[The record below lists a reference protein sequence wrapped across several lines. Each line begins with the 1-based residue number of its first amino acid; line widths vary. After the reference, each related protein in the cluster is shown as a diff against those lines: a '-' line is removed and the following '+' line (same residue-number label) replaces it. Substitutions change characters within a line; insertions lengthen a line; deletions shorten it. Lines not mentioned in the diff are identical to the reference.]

1 MKMKRLFYTF
11 LMAVVAMSA
20 NAQYQLGNSG
30 FEQWESVSYSG
41 KTGEEPLQWSSFMD
55 GTGSLK
61 GMAGAVQLWKS
72 TDTRPGTKGSY
83 SAQITARNV
92 MFGIIAQGNLTTG
105 CVNMGSTTATDG
117 TGNYNYI
124 NESRTDQSM
133 RFSGHP
139 DAARYWVKF
148 SGKNDGKVSITL
160 TTKGYFQDPQ
170 ANNITATVV
179 ATSIKSTPSN
189 GTWTQYTAPFEV
201 NNASK
206 DPYYVLV
213 NISTSAIAG
222 DGAES
227 DYLYVD
233 DMEMLYYSEAKSITY
248 DGQDILGKTKMDC
261 LFDPEKLTDVKMT
274 GRAATWSYSF
284 DYNAYALTVTVKG
297 ENFSEDATNFHSYTI
312 PFTKP
317 NADISSATQD
327 GVDLLTNSESVIYNK
342 ERVQLEFN
350 DDVKSHTE
358 SFDIKTCQLSVVM
371 TDIFDN
377 KITRVIQF
385 HVPAPA
391 IVSATWN
398 GEPVSVDGFTTT
410 DLYSEA
416 DFVLVGNE
424 DATLVRSFDENSLI
438 LTVTARAAE
447 GYDIF
452 NRVYTYQFGLGQMP
466 DPREEVIEPVT
477 MQKNKQY
484 YIKNKYHGMYVMD
497 DNTLSS
503 GNGTDLTKWT
513 VTDNN
518 YIQSSNGKYFNITI
532 NYVTAIS
539 TSPSGVYY
547 SVSGDSAEDFDIQ
560 QSVGGYLL
568 SRTATWTGLWLIS
581 RSYQAFLSWNENA
594 AEGPD
599 GTNNLEVYG
608 KDDPRYNLAVWQFF
622 DCNEVDCR
630 NLRIE
635 LYDELTRAQQ
645 IGMDITSY
653 RQVMNKNAT
662 NKTVLSDLLATV
674 RAAQFNFVNDGF
686 TVDRT
691 SLLGSTDLTN
701 STYWNTNMSKNTSG
715 GHHWDGTMTPYY
727 EQSASPVNLW
737 ESSDPWTSSARQTV
751 SLPAGHYMVKATA
764 RASQYAESYI
774 KVGDQSVS
782 FPSKGDTGRGVD
794 VNGNVNFRADG
805 TYANNNIGRGWEYR
819 YLAFDVM
826 NPNDQV
832 TIEIGGSCEGIIH
845 QWISISDIELLSKPV
860 PEMKMLKYVYDDKT
874 YTPSASNTIDMS
886 DVFWKEEIIPSV
898 ETAGYGVYEC
908 KFDSVQWQ
916 MHVTLKQEEGIN
928 YGYAPVEYTIQYH
941 KPSPGLTA
949 LTFDGEDI
957 LGVAAVDKYYNA
969 SLLTYA
975 TNQDTQKTQ
984 LAYNRKTNVLT
995 IMTSGYELQNTYVIA
1010 FRDASEVS
1018 TEFTE
1023 PIAITING
1031 EASEPEESTVYTR
1044 DNGDGTFDFE
1054 LPNFQLIVDG
1064 EPMPI
1069 GTIVLSGITMTN
1081 EDGITTFKIKKTVTI
1096 AAGDKEGISTD
1107 EWFGPWI
1114 GDIPVDLTVGKIY
1127 AGRLYCELDIDMQE
1141 TLGQT
1146 IKVVVGTNQ
1155 DAYLI
1160 GDANGSGEVEI
1171 GDVTSVLS
1179 LMANPEDT
1187 GFYDTK
1193 AADANGNG
1201 EIEIG
1206 DVTRI
1211 LTIMATGK

>member
-11 LMAVVAMSA
+11 LMALVAMSG

-83 SAQITARNV
+83 SAQIAARNV

-148 SGKNDGKVSITL
+148 AGKNDGKVSITL

-248 DGQDILGKTKMDC
+248 DGQNILGKTKMDC

-297 ENFSEDATNFHSYTI
+297 ENISEDATNFHTYTI

-350 DDVKSHTE
+350 EDVKSHTE
-358 SFDIKTCQLSVVM
+358 SFDVKTCQLTVVM

-377 KITRVIQF
+377 RITRIIQF

-398 GEPVSVDGFTTT
+398 GETVSVDGFTTT
-410 DLYSEA
+410 DLYSESA
-416 DFVLVGNE
+416 FVLTGNE

-447 GYDIF
+447 GYEIF

-466 DPREEVIEPVT
+466 DPRDEVIEPVT
-477 MQKNKQY
+477 MEKNKQY
-484 YIKNKYHGMYVMD
+484 YVKNKYHDMYVMD
-497 DNTLSS
+497 NNTLST
-503 GNGTDLTKWT
+503 GEGVDLTKWT

-518 YIQSSNGKYFNITI
+518 YVQSSGGKYFNITI
-532 NYVTAIS
+532 NYNVLV
-539 TSPSGVYY
+539 TSPTGVSY
-547 SVSGDSAEDFDIQ
+547 SVSSTSATALDIQ
-560 QSVGGYLL
+560 QSVGGYIM
-568 SRTATWTGLWLIS
+568 SSTATWTSWFVS
-581 RSYQAFLSWNENA
+581 RSYQAFLSWHENA
-594 AEGPD
+594 SDGPD

-608 KDDPRYNLAVWQFF
+608 KEDPRYSLAVWQFY
-622 DCNEVDCR
+622 DCNAVDCR

-645 IGMDITSY
+645 MGMDITSY

-701 STYWNTNMSKNTSG
+701 TTYWNTNMSKNTSG

-727 EQSASPVNLW
+727 EQSTSPVVLW
-737 ESSDPWTSSARQTV
+737 DSSDPWTSSARQTL

-794 VNGNVNFRADG
+794 VNGKVNFRSDG

-832 TIEIGGSCEGIIH
+832 TVEIGGSCEGIIH
-845 QWISISDIELLSKPV
+845 QWISISNIELLSKPV
-860 PEMKMLKYVYDDKT
+860 PVLKMLSYAYDGKS

-886 DVFWKEEIIPSV
+886 DVFWKEEIVPVV
-898 ETAGYGVYEC
+898 ETDGYGVYEC

-928 YGYAPVEYTIQYH
+928 YGYEPVRYTIQYH
-941 KPSPGLTA
+941 KPAPALTT

-957 LGVAAVDKYYNA
+957 LGASTVDKYYNA
-969 SLLTYA
+969 SLLAYA
-975 TNQDTQKTQ
+975 TNQDTQNTQ
-984 LAYNRKTNVLT
+984 LAFNRKTNVLT
-995 IMTSGYELQNTYVIA
+995 IITRGYELENTYVIA
-1010 FRDASEVS
+1010 FKDASEVS
-1018 TEFTE
+1018 NEFTE
-1023 PIAITING
+1023 LIAITIND

-1064 EPMPI
+1064 DPMPI
-1069 GTIVLSGITMTN
+1069 GTIVLSGITMVK
-1081 EDGITTFKIKKTVTI
+1081 EDGVTTFKIKKTITI
-1096 AAGDKEGISTD
+1096 AAGDKEGVSTD
-1107 EWFGPWI
+1107 EWFGPWL

-1141 TLGQT
+1141 SLGQT
-1146 IKVVVGTNQ
+1146 VKVVVGTNQ
-1155 DAYLI
+1155 ETYLV
-1160 GDANGSGEVEI
+1160 GDVNGDGEVEI

-1179 LMANPEDT
+1179 LMAAPDET

-1193 AADANGNG
+1193 AADANRNG

-1206 DVTRI
+1206 DVTTI
-1211 LTIMATGK
+1211 LNIMASGK